1 MPESAERG
9 WRVRSDTEAI
19 PLRIDVAGRADL
31 HLDVATAHWIVGAH
45 DLAMALRALGQESE
59 PEPMAKRRRKGNRGD
74 VALIVGAG
82 RFRAFGNEMGAGAQA
97 ILTIDRPETDESRP
111 RRIDKRRPRCHE
123 AADEV

>member
-45 DLAMALRALGQESE
+45 DLAVPLRAIDEESKAQ
-59 PEPMAKRRRKGNRGD
+59 PMTERRRKGDRSD
-74 VALIVGAG
+74 VALIIGSRGLGAI
-82 RFRAFGNEMGAGAQA
+82 RQQMGAGAQA
-97 ILTIDRPETDESRP
+97 TLAIDRPE
-111 RRIDKRRPRCHE
+111 
-123 AADEV
+123 